1 MNAALYAVYGNQ
13 PTAEQIRASL
23 IAAGIARRAIELLTL
38 PVAEATMHAGSFADS
53 GTHAHDAARDHAGSF
68 ADSGTH
74 THDAARDHAGS
85 FADSGTHAH
94 DTARD
99 HVGSFA
105 THLHADDIVRK
116 LVAAGVAAADAQAQV
131 GTMAPGAT
139 LVLARP
145 SATQLAAAEAILRAG
160 A

>member
-38 PVAEATMHAGSFADS
+38 PVAEATM
-53 GTHAHDAARDHAGSF
+53 HAGSF

>member
-53 GTHAHDAARDHAGSF
+53 DTHDHDAARDHAGSF

-74 THDAARDHAGS
+74 DHDA
-85 FADSGTHAH
+85 
-94 DTARD
+94 ARD

-139 LVLARP
+139 LVLVRP

>member
-53 GTHAHDAARDHAGSF
+53 DTHDHDAARDHAGSF

-74 THDAARDHAGS
+74 DHDA
-85 FADSGTHAH
+85 
-94 DTARD
+94 ARD